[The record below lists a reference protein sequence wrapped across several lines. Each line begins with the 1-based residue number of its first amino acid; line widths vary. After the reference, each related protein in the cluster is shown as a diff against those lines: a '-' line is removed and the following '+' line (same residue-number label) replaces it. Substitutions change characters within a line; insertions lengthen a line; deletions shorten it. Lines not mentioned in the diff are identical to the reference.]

1 MASINPVL
9 NHLAEAY
16 QERGIHNDQ
25 VFNPHSVGYFSK
37 SLAQLTIDHKRKRYH
52 KTVTAT
58 GVNSRLSQVEVQ
70 ALVTFRDDLRN
81 VLPVDD

>member
-1 MASINPVL
+1 MT
-9 NHLAEAY
+9 
-16 QERGIHNDQ
+16 
-25 VFNPHSVGYFSK
+25 K
-37 SLAQLTIDHKRKRYH
+37 SLTLIAPTISQRVFAQLTIDHKRRRYH
-52 KTVTAT
+52 ETMTAT